1 MFSAFAATGPSL
13 FRNFPQPPAE
23 FDLLDPSPH
32 HFLTYYSHIALGVV
46 AVGAALV
53 ALYAIK
59 GSTVHRT
66 AGKFYLLGMGIA
78 ALTALLTISVNFPGP
93 IVVNAALALYAGGGA
108 FLATRRRSPGVLRA
122 EWILFGLGF
131 IAFAGFSLLAS
142 RQVLSGNIPLAA
154 PLGVGGPLLILVA
167 LDLNFLLRSG
177 EYRERHRIQR
187 HVSRIAWVLLLTV
200 RNPVNEMRDVIGIN
214 QETVTFA
221 PYLVVFAILLL
232 FGPKARQMDGI
243 PIRGAAAPA

>member
-1 MFSAFAATGPSL
+1 MITAIVASGPSL

-32 HFLTYYSHIALGVV
+32 HFATYYSHIALGTL
-46 AVGAALV
+46 AVLAALV

-59 GSTVHRT
+59 GSRVHRN
-66 AGKFYLLGMGIA
+66 AGKLYLLGMGVA
-78 ALTALLTISVNFPGP
+78 AITALFTISVNFPGP

-108 FLATRRRSPGVLRA
+108 YLATRRRSAAILRT
-122 EWILFGLGF
+122 EWLLFALGL
-131 IAFAGFSLLAS
+131 IALIGFSLLAS

-154 PLGVGGPLLILVA
+154 PLGVGGPLLILVL
-167 LDLNFLLRSG
+167 LDLNFLLRSD
-177 EYRERHRIQR
+177 EYRARHRIQR

-221 PYLVVFAILLL
+221 PYLVPVAVLAI
-232 FGPKARQMDGI
+232 FGPKARRMDG
-243 PIRGAAAPA
+243 AA